1 VLYYWFKLPI
11 VLLVLA
17 WLLSVAAVA
26 EADAQNC
33 PDRNKP
39 VQIVTEAMQK

>member
-17 WLLSVAAVA
+17 RLLAVAAVA
-26 EADAQNC
+26 EADAQTG
-33 PDRNKP
+33 PYPNKP